1 MSILLKKKTY
11 KSKIF
16 EKLNFFTENGDSKC
30 KYYIC
35 DQLNSPDL
43 EKHDKN
49 VSNARKSQLNH
60 IAKSQNY

>member
-1 MSILLKKKTY
+1 MKNL
-11 KSKIF
+11 IF
-16 EKLNFFTENGDSKC
+16 SQKMGTASVN
-30 KYYIC
+30 IC
-35 DQLNSPDL
+35 DQLNSSDL